1 MIFFL
6 EMTFEIWEDEHMN
19 KQYIRKTVVGA
30 VIAGMAF
37 AGIGAAGQASAA
49 TINPSQFKTIVVSNS
64 TELNKLASQYG
75 ITIDWNSIW
84 NQIGNG
90 TVTVTKPSTGTGSGT
105 TTTTKPSTG
114 TGSGT
119 TTKPST
125 GTGSGTTTKPS
136 TGTSTGGTGTS
147 TGTTTST
154 SAYAQQVVT
163 LVNQERAKA
172 GLSALTS
179 DSLLTTVAYDKAKD
193 MAVNNYFSH
202 TSPTYGSPFDMM
214 TAYGV
219 KYSYAGENIAAG
231 QKTPQ
236 EVMTAWMNSAGHKAN
251 ILSANFKKI
260 GVGYYNGEWV
270 QEFTG

>member
-1 MIFFL
+1 
-6 EMTFEIWEDEHMN
+6 MN

-49 TINPSQFKTIVVSNS
+49 TVNSTLYKTIVISNS
-64 TELNKLASQYG
+64 SELSKLASQYG

-84 NQIGNG
+84 NSFGKG
-90 TVTVTKPSTGTGSGT
+90 TITVTKPSTGTGSGT
-105 TTTTKPSTG
+105 TTTKPSTG
-114 TGSGT
+114 TN
-119 TTKPST
+119 
-125 GTGSGTTTKPS
+125 
-136 TGTSTGGTGTS
+136 
-147 TGTTTST
+147 TST
-154 SAYAQQVVT
+154 STYAQQVVT
-163 LVNQERAKA
+163 LVNQERAKV

-179 DSLLTTVAYDKAKD
+179 DSLLNTVAYDKAKD

-214 TAYGV
+214 KAYGV

-236 EVMTAWMNSAGHKAN
+236 EVMQAWMNSAGHKAN
-251 ILSANFKKI
+251 ILSPNYKKI

>member
-1 MIFFL
+1 
-6 EMTFEIWEDEHMN
+6 MN

-49 TINPSQFKTIVVSNS
+49 TVNSTLYKTIVISNS
-64 TELNKLASQYG
+64 SELSKLASQYG

-84 NQIGNG
+84 NSFGKGTI
-90 TVTVTKPSTGTGSGT
+90 TVTKPSTGTGSGTTTTKPSTGTGSGT

-114 TGSGT
+114 TN
-119 TTKPST
+119 
-125 GTGSGTTTKPS
+125 
-136 TGTSTGGTGTS
+136 
-147 TGTTTST
+147 TST
-154 SAYAQQVVT
+154 STYAQQVVT
-163 LVNQERAKA
+163 LVNQERAKV

-179 DSLLTTVAYDKAKD
+179 DSLLNTVAYDKAKD

-214 TAYGV
+214 KAYGV

-236 EVMTAWMNSAGHKAN
+236 EVMQAWMNSAGHKAN
-251 ILSANFKKI
+251 ILSPNYKKI

>member
-1 MIFFL
+1 
-6 EMTFEIWEDEHMN
+6 MN

-37 AGIGAAGQASAA
+37 AGIGAASGQASAA
-49 TINPSQFKTIVVSNS
+49 TINPSQFQTIVVSNS
-64 TELNKLASQYG
+64 SELSKLASQYG

-114 TGSGT
+114 TGTGSGTTT

-125 GTGSGTTTKPS
+125 GTGSGTTTTTKPS

-147 TGTTTST
+147 TGTNTST
-154 SAYAQQVVT
+154 STYAQQVVT

-172 GLSALTS
+172 GLSALTT
-179 DSLLTTVAYDKAKD
+179 DSLLNTVAYDKAKD

-236 EVMTAWMNSAGHKAN
+236 EVMNAWMNSAGHKAN
-251 ILSANFKKI
+251 ILSPNFKKI

>member
-1 MIFFL
+1 
-6 EMTFEIWEDEHMN
+6 MN
-19 KQYIRKTVVGA
+19 KPYIRKTVVGA

-49 TINPSQFKTIVVSNS
+49 TVTPTQYKTIVISNS
-64 TELNKLASQYG
+64 SELSKLASQYG

-84 NQIGNG
+84 SQLGQG

-119 TTKPST
+119 T
-125 GTGSGTTTKPS
+125 TTTKPS

-179 DSLLTTVAYDKAKD
+179 DSLLTTVANDKAKD
-193 MAVNNYFSH
+193 MAVNHYFSH

-260 GVGYYNGEWV
+260 GVGYYNGQWV

>member
-1 MIFFL
+1 
-6 EMTFEIWEDEHMN
+6 MN

-37 AGIGAAGQASAA
+37 AGIGAAAGQASAA
-49 TINPSQFKTIVVSNS
+49 TINPSQIQTIVVSNS
-64 TELNKLASQYG
+64 SELSKLASQFG

-84 NQIGNG
+84 NQIGQG
-90 TVTVTKPSTGTGSGT
+90 TVTVTKPSTGTGSGTTTKPSTGTGSGT

-119 TTKPST
+119 TT
-125 GTGSGTTTKPS
+125 TTKPS

-147 TGTTTST
+147 TGTNTST
-154 SAYAQQVVT
+154 STYAQQVVT
-163 LVNQERAKA
+163 LVNQERAKV
-172 GLSALTS
+172 GLSALTT
-179 DSLLTTVAYDKAKD
+179 DSLLNTVAYDKAKD

-236 EVMTAWMNSAGHKAN
+236 EVMNAWMNSAGHKAN
-251 ILSANFKKI
+251 ILSANYKKI